1 MCSQWENTNCGA
13 EALTI
18 QENVVSFILPNT
30 HKKHSFKPQH
40 YYKKPYQR
48 ELKLDCHFTQNTFS
62 KKGLAYV
69 LRQDVKGIPAFR
81 NRMQIN
87 DQKKKKK
94 KPEKLV
100 DNLTH
105 GAYHVA

>member
-1 MCSQWENTNCGA
+1 MWLVLFSPIHAHTQ
-13 EALTI
+13 
-18 QENVVSFILPNT
+18 
-30 HKKHSFKPQH
+30 KKKQQHSFKPQH
-40 YYKKPYQR
+40 YYKKHYQR

-69 LRQDVKGIPAFR
+69 LRQDAKQIPTFC

-87 DQKKKKK
+87 DKKKEKKKKK
-94 KPEKLV
+94 KKNREACGQFNP
-100 DNLTH
+100 